1 MILDQLEK
9 KQREQRQRRQKQ
21 LQRKYM
27 NYVLRYIGIP
37 VLLEFIIESL
47 NRKSIVSGVGYLFE
61 RPSLFVFNTLIIMLT
76 VSIALFFKREIFVF
90 TTVCA
95 VWLIFGI
102 VNFFV
107 LSVRVTPFSAVDIT
121 LLESAL
127 KVSGHYLTAFNV
139 AMIALAAVLVVGSLV
154 CLFRMAPK
162 HSHTTQKKVIVAG
175 LCVAIVI
182 SALAF
187 IRSRSNSVQA
197 LSKNFTNI
205 SEAYENY
212 GFVYCFTNSIIDTGI
227 SKPEEYS
234 KEAVEEVLAGIPSS
248 TGAPAVKPNIIF
260 IQLESFFDVD
270 TLKSLKLS
278 EDPIPNFHRLQKE
291 YSKGLLT
298 VPTVGAGT
306 VNTEFEVLTGM
317 SQKDFGASEYPY
329 KTILRDTTSESVCY
343 DLKYL
348 GYKTHCVHNNEG
360 TFYGR
365 NKVFAN
371 LGFDTFTSM
380 EYMND
385 LEDNPNGWKKDKVL
399 TREILG
405 TLDSTPGTDFTL
417 GITVQSHGKY
427 GRFSVDKAKIKVEK
441 APEGMEEDY
450 LYYVSQLKEV
460 DDMIGE
466 LVDALSKRNEKTVL
480 VLYGDHLPSL
490 DIEKKDLK
498 DSNLY
503 QTQYVVW
510 DNMGLEKMEE
520 NLSSYQLYP
529 EILKRVNITAGNI
542 TRYHQNAEWKTK
554 TYHENL
560 KMLEYDMLY
569 GENYAHG
576 GKNPYQ
582 PTALQMGTKPV
593 QISKVSKNEKGYLIE
608 GSGFTPFVHLY
619 FQGEKVDATWIDSA
633 HLQVEEELAYDAEA
647 AKEPAPTPDG
657 EGNLDK
663 KKIPNGFFL
672 QVKTDGG
679 TVLSE
684 SNVLKWEST
693 GLGVTPVPAVSGIPA
708 GGTQVPA
715 ASAAPAGGTQIPAA
729 SSAPASVN

>member
-1 MILDQLEK
+1 MEELREKRTEKQLK
-9 KQREQRQRRQKQ
+9 RKQQ
-21 LQRKYM
+21 LQRKYL
-27 NYVLRYIGIP
+27 NYALRYIGVP
-37 VLLEFIIESL
+37 VLLEFIIEAL
-47 NRKSIVSGVGYLFE
+47 NRKSVIDGIGYLFE

-139 AMIALAAVLVVGSLV
+139 AMIAMAAVLVVGSLV

-162 HSHTTQKKVIVAG
+162 HSHTTQKKMIVAL

-182 SALAF
+182 SALVF
-187 IRSRSNSVQA
+187 IRSKSNSVQA
-197 LSKNFTNI
+197 LSKKYTNI

-227 SKPEEYS
+227 SKPEDYS
-234 KEAVEEVLAGIPSS
+234 KETVEEVIAGIPAGTGVSS
-248 TGAPAVKPNIIF
+248 KPNIIF
-260 IQLESFFDVD
+260 VQLESFFDVN
-270 TLKSLKLS
+270 TLRNLKLS
-278 EDPIPNFHRLQKE
+278 EDPIPNFHKLQQQ
-291 YSKGLLT
+291 YSGGLLT

-317 SQKDFGASEYPY
+317 SQKDFGTSEYPY
-329 KTILRDTTSESVCY
+329 KTILRDTTAESVCY
-343 DLKYL
+343 DLKTL
-348 GYKTHCVHNNEG
+348 GYRTHCVHNNEG

-380 EYMND
+380 EYMNH
-385 LEDNPNGWKKDKVL
+385 LEDNPNGWKKDGVL
-399 TREILG
+399 TEEILG
-405 TLDSTPGTDFTL
+405 TLDSTAEPDFTL

-427 GRFSVDKAKIKVEK
+427 AGFSGEKNKINVKK
-441 APEGMEEDY
+441 APEGMEDEY
-450 LYYVSQLKEV
+450 LYYVNQLKEV

-466 LVDALSKRNEKTVL
+466 LVDALSKRGDKTVL

-490 DIEKKDLK
+490 DIKKSELK

-510 DNMGLEKMEE
+510 DNLGLQKTEE

-529 EILKRVNITAGNI
+529 EILKRLHISEGNI

-569 GENYAHG
+569 GENYAYG
-576 GKNPYQ
+576 GKKPYQ
-582 PTALQMGTKPV
+582 PTKLQMGTKPI
-593 QISKVSKNEKGYLIE
+593 QITGVTRNEKGFLVS
-608 GSGFTPFVHLY
+608 GSGFTPFACLY
-619 FQGEKVDATWIDSA
+619 YQGDKVKTAWIDST
-633 HLQVEEELAYDAEA
+633 HLQVEEELSYDGEA
-647 AKEPAPTPDG
+647 AREPAPTPDS
-657 EGNLDK
+657 EGNVDK
-663 KKIPNGFFL
+663 KKIANAFFI
-672 QVKTDGG
+672 QMQTDGG

-693 GLGVTPVPAVSGIPA
+693 GLGVAPTATATPVPTA
-708 GGTQVPA
+708 A
-715 ASAAPAGGTQIPAA
+715 ASPVATAVPSPSV
-729 SSAPASVN
+729 SSAPQPARQ